1 MGLMPIMIRMTRTAM
16 SFRRTAASA
25 LALLL
30 AACSGGHTDTSTSST
45 GTSTTGTSGTAGSL
59 AFAASTYSVAQNA
72 GTLTVTVNRTGG
84 STGAV
89 SVAYATAGGTAVA
102 GTNFTAA
109 GGTLSWADGDSAAK
123 TFMVMIS
130 NTTPFSGGKTLTVA
144 LSGPTGGAT
153 VGSPGSATVTI
164 NGDAASS
171 VSSINFTAASTTV
184 AQSAG
189 TVTLTVDRGGGTS
202 GAVSVSYA
210 TTGGTAVSGTDFT
223 VASGTVEWADG
234 SATPQT
240 FTVAIGKATPFS
252 GTKSFT
258 VTLSNP
264 TGGATL
270 GNPSTATVSIVG
282 SSTASPSGVFGIK
295 VSGNKFVST
304 LTGNPVQIVGT
315 NISGLE
321 NGYKSHWP
329 SFSSAGSAFWS
340 KVVNIDSSGL
350 NTVRL
355 PLNEASWLN
364 YTCYDSGFGESAN
377 FYTAASGGGYTPD
390 PGSIYQATVKQAVAD
405 ATAAGLYVILDLHW
419 GAPNNA
425 SAQPLC
431 PIGQPAYADNDHSPT
446 FWKQLAD
453 AFKGNPAVIFE
464 LFNEPYGTNV
474 YGNWVTQNGSTYMP
488 GPDAT
493 RLFTGGNFSPFISLN
508 NAAGDGPVT
517 TTLTWNVASMNSLLQ
532 TIRGEGATNVVLASP
547 IGYAGEIETWL
558 GTYTGGGNPDP
569 LKQFGVAWHLYSYAK
584 GTAPPLAVL
593 AAGYP
598 IAVTETFGFDA
609 ALDGKKNADGY
620 TWAASEGI
628 GYVWW
633 GWNDWQ
639 NQALSTLLN
648 ETPWFMSTAP

>member
-1 MGLMPIMIRMTRTAM
+1 MTMTGMMRMSRLL
-16 SFRRTAASA
+16 RAAAAAA

-30 AACSGGHTDTSTSST
+30 AACTGVHTDTSST
-45 GTSTTGTSGTAGSL
+45 GTSGTTGSSGSTGTSATSESL
-59 AFAASTYSVAQNA
+59 AFAAATYSVAQSA
-72 GTLTVTVNRTGG
+72 GTLTVAVNRTGG

-89 SVAYATAGGTAVA
+89 TVAYASANGTAVA
-102 GTNFTAA
+102 GTDFTAA
-109 GGTLSWADGDSAAK
+109 DGTLSWADGDSAAK
-123 TFMVMIS
+123 TIPVTVS
-130 NTTPFSGGKTLTVA
+130 NTTPFSGSKTFTVV
-144 LSGPTGGAT
+144 LSGATGGASL
-153 VGSPGSATVTI
+153 GSPT
-164 NGDAASS
+164 
-171 VSSINFTAASTTV
+171 
-184 AQSAG
+184 
-189 TVTLTVDRGGGTS
+189 
-202 GAVSVSYA
+202 
-210 TTGGTAVSGTDFT
+210 
-223 VASGTVEWADG
+223 
-234 SATPQT
+234 
-240 FTVAIGKATPFS
+240 
-252 GTKSFT
+252 
-258 VTLSNP
+258 
-264 TGGATL
+264 
-270 GNPSTATVSIVG
+270 TATVSIVG
-282 SSTASPSGVFGIK
+282 SSTAPPSGVFGIK

-321 NGYKSHWP
+321 TGYKSRWP
-329 SFSSAGSAFWS
+329 SFSAAGSAFWS
-340 KVVNIDSSGL
+340 NLVNIDSSGL

-364 YTCYDSGFGESAN
+364 YTCYDSGSGASAS

-390 PGSIYQATVKQAVAD
+390 PSSIYQSTVKQAVAA

-431 PIGQPAYADNDHSPT
+431 PIGQPSYADNDHSVT
-446 FWKQLAD
+446 FWKQVAD

-474 YGNWVTQNGSTYMP
+474 YSNWVIQNGSTFTP

-493 RLFTGGNFSPFISLN
+493 RLFTGGNFSPFLSQN
-508 NAAGDGPVT
+508 NANGDATVT
-517 TTLTWNVASMNSLLQ
+517 TNITYDVASMNTLLQ

-547 IGYAGEIETWL
+547 IGFAGEIETWL

-569 LKQFGVAWHLYSYAK
+569 LEQFGVAWHLYGYAK

-598 IAVTETFGFDA
+598 IAVTETYGFDA
-609 ALDGKKNADGY
+609 ALDGQKNANGY

-628 GYVWW
+628 GYIWW
-633 GWNDWQ
+633 GWNDWG